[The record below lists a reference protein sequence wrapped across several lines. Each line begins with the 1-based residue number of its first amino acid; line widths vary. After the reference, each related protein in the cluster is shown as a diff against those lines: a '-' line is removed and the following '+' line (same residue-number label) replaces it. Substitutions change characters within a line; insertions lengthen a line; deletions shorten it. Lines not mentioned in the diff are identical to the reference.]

1 MAEDGAPAVS
11 VIIATYNYS
20 SVLRC
25 AIQSV
30 LGQTFRDFELL
41 VIGDGC
47 TDDSEAVAA
56 SFGDARIHWHNL
68 PGNSGY
74 QAAPNNA
81 GLAKARGR
89 YVAYLGHDDLW
100 MPNHLDRLVQRIEQ
114 SGADVAYSL
123 SIMIGPP
130 GSPVR
135 VLTGATK
142 SGAYEP
148 EALVPPSTF
157 LHRTDMVQETGGW
170 RDYCELHTP
179 GDIAFLSAAW
189 AAGKRFA
196 PLRELTVL
204 KFNAPWRKDV
214 YRTRPSF
221 EQEAYLARLSDP
233 SLLIG
238 ELTSLALAVAEGNT
252 GSPIEFAPPP
262 PGAPAGW
269 NIDQWR
275 ERKGLPRREGERI
288 CLPLYSDP
296 GALRSHNHQQD
307 IVPPEGLAALYAG
320 NHLPANGI
328 FLGRG
333 WHGLEGDGEQLFRWL
348 DTDGEIIVA
357 SPSATNR
364 TLAIDLESGPSRKC
378 EAFELKLTSEQG
390 AHLATATVSY
400 RHSISLELPATA
412 TGSAIYRL
420 VAPTG
425 GVPIPS
431 DARMLNLRVF
441 QIRWSTLCAPLR
453 PSRDHR
459 ERY

>member
-1 MAEDGAPAVS
+1 MAEDEAPAVS

-30 LGQTFRDFELL
+30 LGQTFRDFEIL

-47 TDDSEAVAA
+47 TDDSEAVTA
-56 SFGDARIHWHNL
+56 SFSDARIHWHNL
-68 PGNSGY
+68 PVNSGY

-81 GLAKARGR
+81 GLERARGR

-100 MPNHLDRLVQRIEQ
+100 MPNHLDRLVQKIEQ
-114 SGADVAYSL
+114 TGADVAYSL
-123 SIMIGPP
+123 AIMIGPP

-148 EALVPPSTF
+148 EALVPPSTV
-157 LHRTDMVQETGGW
+157 LHRTEMVRDTGVW
-170 RDYCELHTP
+170 RDYRELHTP
-179 GDIAFLSAAW
+179 SDIAFLSAAW

-214 YRTRPSF
+214 YRTKPSF
-221 EQEAYLARLSDP
+221 EQEAFLARLSDP

-238 ELTSLALAVAEGNT
+238 ELTSLALAMAEGS
-252 GSPIEFAPPP
+252 GYSPVEFAPPP

-269 NIDQWR
+269 NVDQWR
-275 ERKGLPRREGERI
+275 ESKGLPRGEGERI
-288 CLPLYSDP
+288 CLPLYNDP
-296 GALRSHNHQQD
+296 GALRAHNHRHD
-307 IVPPEGLAALYAG
+307 IVPAEALAALYSG

-333 WHGLEGDGEQLFRWL
+333 WHGLERDGEQLFRWL

-357 SPSATNR
+357 SPSGTNH
-364 TLAIDLESGPSRKC
+364 TLVIDLESGPSRKC
-378 EAFELKLTSEQG
+378 EAFELKLTGEHG
-390 AHLATATVSY
+390 EHLATATVSY
-400 RHSISLELPATA
+400 RHSISLELPETA
-412 TGSAIYRL
+412 TGTAIYRL
-420 VAPTG
+420 VVPTD
-425 GVPIPS
+425 GVRIPG

-441 QIRWSTLCAPLR
+441 RISCA
-453 PSRDHR
+453 
-459 ERY
+459 